1 MSPTDDVLVDQGND
15 AEVLL
20 EHPAFN
26 RSIDSIVETTFQT
39 FVNSQYTEKE
49 VRENAYGHYR
59 ALVDLVNTLKQ
70 RVIVRDGIHT
80 KIERDNSETDERM
93 DH

>member
-1 MSPTDDVLVDQGND
+1 MSQTDEVLVEEGND

-20 EHPAFN
+20 EHTAFN

-39 FVNSQYTEKE
+39 FVNSQHTEKE

-70 RVIVRDGIHT
+70 RVIVRDEILT
-80 KIERDNSETDERM
+80 KIVRDNSETEERM

>member
-1 MSPTDDVLVDQGND
+1 MSQTDEVLVEEGND

-49 VRENAYGHYR
+49 ERENSYGHYR

-70 RVIVRDGIHT
+70 RVIVRDEILT
-80 KIERDNSETDERM
+80 KIVRDNSETEERM